1 MAIKINKSYVFLKR
15 ILDILAAAVGLLIL
29 ALPMVLIALF
39 IKLDDGGSVFFKQKR
54 VGKDHEVFN
63 ILKFRTM
70 VEDAPA
76 KGGQVTV
83 EGDSRI
89 TKIGH
94 FLRKFKLDELPQLIN
109 VLLGHM
115 SLVGPRPEV
124 PKYVEMYNRDQSRVL
139 LVRPGITDLA
149 SITYRSESE
158 ILARAEDPEKAYI
171 EEIMPDKLRLNLEY
185 IKNMSLGY
193 DLKLIF
199 KTFWVII
206 AE

>member
-1 MAIKINKSYVFLKR
+1 MVIKVNKSYVFLKR

>member
-1 MAIKINKSYVFLKR
+1 MVIKVNKSYVFLKR

-124 PKYVEMYNRDQSRVL
+124 PQYVEMYNRDQSRVL

>member
-124 PKYVEMYNRDQSRVL
+124 PQYVEMYNRDQSRVL

>member
-1 MAIKINKSYVFLKR
+1 MVIKVNKSYVFLKR

-199 KTFWVII
+199 KTF
-206 AE
+206 